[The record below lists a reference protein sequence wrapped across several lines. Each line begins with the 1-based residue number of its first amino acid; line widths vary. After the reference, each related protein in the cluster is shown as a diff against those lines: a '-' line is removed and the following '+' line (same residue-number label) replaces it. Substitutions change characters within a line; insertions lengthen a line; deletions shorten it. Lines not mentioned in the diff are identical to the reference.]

1 VKGWGGVTSV
11 EETSLVGGEGA
22 LDVIGSVVGGGTS
35 IDGQHGYE
43 YGTMVGESRNEDK
56 HIHLL
61 ANVG

>member
-1 VKGWGGVTSV
+1 V

-35 IDGQHGYE
+35 MDGQHGYE

-56 HIHLL
+56 HKHLL